1 VPSPSA
7 IAANLSSLLYLAR
20 HHPRAETELREGVR
34 VLLEALDGKPLTVDA
49 SLEWLVVNR
58 ARLPSGAPGVRDV
71 SEHLLVHGASRLELP
86 ANPDPAGVLT
96 LVRALSAYP
105 GVYGSWEDLIASLGE
120 GQAGAILSR
129 AGDDFT
135 FVHLDDPSRLEDSGE
150 FLALKARRGESALD
164 DDGLI
169 LAPLDDV
176 PSVAPKVE
184 PSGPAAPKKENPAVL
199 QRLLDRGRSSADA
212 SDYAALLEVAQ
223 EFLDAADRAV
233 SEPASRM
240 YLLELRRLLT
250 RKHFAHFAKLAAVGN
265 HREMATAVLRRLG
278 SEATEGLMEL
288 LVETES
294 MAERRGYY
302 SALTRMDDGVDIIIH
317 HLRHP
322 TWYVVRNAAELC
334 GEMGLS
340 RAVPELAKQV
350 GHSDERVRKSIAVA
364 LNRIG
369 TRDAL
374 EPLARMA
381 KDGSPAIR
389 IQVLGN
395 LDGSRARPL
404 AMPLAALL
412 ETEEHPDVLRE
423 LLMALGRIGTPD
435 ALLALRRVGQGEVR
449 RLGRRGRLLAIE
461 ALGESGE
468 PAVTVLR
475 SFAGDADP
483 EIAAAAN
490 RALEGA
496 IV

>member
-1 VPSPSA
+1 
-7 IAANLSSLLYLAR
+7 LAR
-20 HHPRAETELREGVR
+20 HHPKAQAELREGVR
-34 VLLEALDGKPLTVDA
+34 VFLEALHGEALTIDA
-49 SLEWLVVNR
+49 SLEWLVINHTR
-58 ARLPSGAPGVRDV
+58 MPTGAPGVRDAG
-71 SEHLLVHGASRLELP
+71 EHLLVHGVSRLELP

-96 LVRALSAYP
+96 LIQTLSAYP
-105 GVYGSWEDLIASLGE
+105 GVYGSWDDLLASLGPD
-120 GQAGAILSR
+120 QAGARLSR
-129 AGDDFT
+129 AGDDLSFI
-135 FVHLDDPSRLEDSGE
+135 HIDEPSREEDTGE
-150 FLALKARRGESALD
+150 FLVLQSRGSVGAF

-169 LAPLDDV
+169 LPPFDEV

-184 PSGPAAPKKENPAVL
+184 PSGPAAPKREDPAVL

-212 SDYAALLEVAQ
+212 ADYAGLLEVSQ
-223 EFLDAADRAV
+223 GFLDAADRAV
-233 SEPASRM
+233 TESASRM
-240 YLLELRRLLT
+240 YLLELRRMLT
-250 RKHFAHFAKLAAVGN
+250 RRHFAQFAKLAAVGN
-265 HREMATAVLRRLG
+265 HREMATTVLRRLG
-278 SEATEGLMEL
+278 SEATEVLMEL

-294 MAERRGYY
+294 LAERRGYY

-317 HLRHP
+317 HLQHP

-334 GEMGLS
+334 GEMGLA

-350 GHSDERVRKSIAVA
+350 GHPDERVRKSIAVA

-374 EPLARMA
+374 EPLARMI

-423 LLMALGRIGTPD
+423 ILKALGRIGTPD
-435 ALLALRRVGQGEVR
+435 ALLALRRVAQGEVR

-461 ALGESGE
+461 ALGESGDS
-468 PAVTVLR
+468 AATVLR
-475 SFAGDADP
+475 GFAADSDP
-483 EIAAAAN
+483 EIAAAAT

-496 IV
+496 AV